1 MTEQPTRIRWLV
13 IFLIFLIYVLMFIDR
28 VNISI
33 AAKYIMPEYGLT
45 EIQIGWIFSAFVLG
59 YALVQIPG
67 GWLGDRF
74 GPRRV
79 MFGAI
84 LWWSTFTAV
93 TAIAG
98 ELFLTSLIGI
108 IGSFAVVRVLIG
120 LGEAAA
126 PPNGNRVIANWA
138 APHERGLALGIAVSG
153 SSLGAA
159 LTPPL
164 IVWIMLAWGWRA
176 AFYIAGGVGI
186 GIAFLWYMLARDQP
200 ADHPWVNEAE
210 RQYVSQG
217 ETTAQEPS
225 PPLHLIPWR
234 ALLSRPDL
242 WLLTGAYFVL
252 GYTLYFYFSWFF
264 LYLVNERGFSMQ
276 SGGFYTMAPFLASA
290 VFAPIGGWLSDTL
303 SAQFGKRIG
312 RCAIGFTSL
321 ILTGVFVS
329 AGATT
334 TSAYTA
340 ILFLSLG
347 AGSLFISASVYW
359 VTTID
364 LAKKYAGTVSG
375 FMNMGGNI
383 GGAISPT
390 LTPYLAQAYGWETA
404 LYTMAGLACVAAF
417 CWLGVHP
424 EQAIDL
430 AEDAGE
436 KGEIEY
442 AN

>member
-33 AAKYIMPEYGLT
+33 AAQYIMPEYGLT

-79 MFGAI
+79 MFVAI

-164 IVWIMLAWGWRA
+164 IVWIMLTWGWRA

-186 GIAFLWYMLARDQP
+186 GIAFVWYWLARDQP

-210 RQYVSQG
+210 RQYISQG
-217 ETTAQEPS
+217 ETTSQEPS

-252 GYTLYFYFSWFF
+252 GYR
-264 LYLVNERGFSMQ
+264 N
-276 SGGFYTMAPFLASA
+276 PF
-290 VFAPIGGWLSDTL
+290 
-303 SAQFGKRIG
+303 
-312 RCAIGFTSL
+312 
-321 ILTGVFVS
+321 
-329 AGATT
+329 
-334 TSAYTA
+334 
-340 ILFLSLG
+340 
-347 AGSLFISASVYW
+347 
-359 VTTID
+359 
-364 LAKKYAGTVSG
+364 
-375 FMNMGGNI
+375 
-383 GGAISPT
+383 
-390 LTPYLAQAYGWETA
+390 
-404 LYTMAGLACVAAF
+404 
-417 CWLGVHP
+417 
-424 EQAIDL
+424 
-430 AEDAGE
+430 
-436 KGEIEY
+436 
-442 AN
+442 